1 MKKILLF
8 IAGISLSGS
17 MLAQQPKLV
26 VGIVVD
32 QMRYDYLFRFWD
44 KYSEKGFKKLLQQG
58 FVCHNVQYNY
68 MPTYTGPGHASI
80 YTGTTPAFHGII
92 ANNWFDKTSGEYRYC
107 VQDDNVTTVGCQ
119 SGAGKM
125 SPENLLATTITDQL
139 KLATNFK
146 AKVIGI
152 SLKDRGAIL
161 PAGHFANAAYWFEG
175 DNTGKFI
182 SSSFYISGLP
192 KWVKKFNDRKLPEK
206 YLQQTWNTLLP
217 VNEYQNFCAPDD
229 NAYESPFKGKA
240 TPEFP
245 YVLPQLKDSNHYFS
259 LLKATPFGNSLVT
272 EMAKAA
278 VQGEALGKDDIT
290 DFLTV
295 SYSSTDYVGHQF
307 GPQSVE
313 LADTYLRLDLEIAAL
328 IEFLE
333 TTVGKD
339 NFILFLTAD
348 HAAAYPPQYLNDNGY
363 KVFSLPEQTV
373 FDRINTTLTTHFHT
387 DSLLLSAYNQQ
398 LYFNDKKIARLGL
411 SKAEIIRLVKTELLK
426 TEGIYKVY
434 SANDITRNAG
444 NNPVE
449 KSLQLGFN
457 QKLSGDILYLLS
469 PGWLDRKY
477 PTGTTHGSPY
487 RYDTHVPLIFYG
499 KNIPQ
504 GKTYQPIA
512 ITDIAPTLAAML
524 HIQEPNA
531 CIGNIILPL
540 VEN

>member
-1 MKKILLF
+1 
-8 IAGISLSGS
+8 
-17 MLAQQPKLV
+17 
-26 VGIVVD
+26 
-32 QMRYDYLFRFWD
+32 
-44 KYSEKGFKKLLQQG
+44 
-58 FVCHNVQYNY
+58 
-68 MPTYTGPGHASI
+68 
-80 YTGTTPAFHGII
+80 
-92 ANNWFDKTSGEYRYC
+92 
-107 VQDDNVTTVGCQ
+107 
-119 SGAGKM
+119 
-125 SPENLLATTITDQL
+125 
-139 KLATNFK
+139 
-146 AKVIGI
+146 
-152 SLKDRGAIL
+152 
-161 PAGHFANAAYWFEG
+161 
-175 DNTGKFI
+175 
-182 SSSFYISGLP
+182 
-192 KWVKKFNDRKLPEK
+192 
-206 YLQQTWNTLLP
+206 
-217 VNEYQNFCAPDD
+217 
-229 NAYESPFKGKA
+229 
-240 TPEFP
+240 
-245 YVLPQLKDSNHYFS
+245 
-259 LLKATPFGNSLVT
+259 
-272 EMAKAA
+272 MAKAA

-295 SYSSTDYVGHQF
+295 SYSSTDYIGHQF

-373 FDRINTTLTTHFHT
+373 FDRINTTLNTHFHT
-387 DSLLLSAYNQQ
+387 DSLLLSTYNQQ

-469 PGWLDRKY
+469 PSWLSTSY
-477 PTGTTHGSPY
+477 TTGTTHGSPY

-504 GKTYQPIA
+504 GKTYQPIT
-512 ITDIAPTLAAML
+512 ITDITPTLAAML
-524 HIQEPNA
+524 HIQEPNT